1 MADAAIRSFA
11 AVELMILINAEEITA
26 RSVAVSLCVFL
37 FAELSVLAERKKR
50 WLSDLFLAVSFA
62 VTVSAILAAG
72 LRGIG
77 LISCL
82 LPFFIRLLFSFY

>member
-37 FAELSVLAERKKR
+37 FVLPSWRQ
-50 WLSDLFLAVSFA
+50 D
-62 VTVSAILAAG
+62 
-72 LRGIG
+72 
-77 LISCL
+77 
-82 LPFFIRLLFSFY
+82 